1 MADTAYGTSGGI
13 ELTEALIERLATEAK
28 EGYDPAQLRPRTR
41 RRGRP
46 PIGSEAAALFQVRL
60 EPELREALA
69 QAADGERTSPS
80 ELARHAL
87 RSYLDD
93 HPHRQA
99 RESLRVPRSRSRQW
113 LADQQLLLRWA
124 DTLGARSEFPRLLR
138 RLILE
143 TGRGVVKLGFPAGEG
158 VAAGGWDGTVRATEA
173 TAFIPRGLSLWEL
186 SVEKSVGKKAD
197 RDYEKRLSTPDGSP
211 TDSCAYVAASLRRW
225 RDRSTWERRRTAEGR
240 WAAVRAYGL
249 DDIETWLESAPV
261 THAWISEE
269 LGIGPYGLR
278 AAESWWTAW
287 ASATTPTVTAD
298 LILSGRTAARD
309 EFWKRLAGSPQLTT
323 IAASSVEEVLA
334 FVAAVG
340 AQAEANGDPRLFART
355 AFVDDL
361 QTWRS
366 LVGSAGQLV
375 LVAASDEVVAEANSG
390 AGHHVVVPTSALNGD
405 LVLPAID
412 ATVAANALRADGVAE
427 DRRAEELGHLARR
440 SLIALRRHI
449 ANKPELHQ
457 PGWARSPVR
466 REARGILLAG
476 RWSERSRGDQEVLAI
491 LTGLKYEQLRD
502 SLVAYS
508 SQEDPFVARVD
519 RSWSLVSPFDAWIL
533 LGPHL
538 YEEDLKR
545 FETAVREVLGERDP
559 ALDLPADERWRAS
572 IDGKIR
578 TFSGDLRQGFAE
590 SLALLGVHG
599 HTIDTGGG
607 TSGAAWAAFLVR
619 ELLEDANADAT
630 CQKWAS
636 IADLLPPL
644 AEAAPDAF
652 LEAVRKGVTG
662 PNPLLRDMFT
672 DQGQAGFS
680 GGHSPH
686 TGLLWALENT
696 AWSGDYFGHSID
708 LLARLA
714 EIDPPSGRLS
724 NRPFNSL
731 TEIYCPWHPETSAD
745 IGRRLVVLDVLRKR
759 HGDISWRLMLES
771 LPEFHGT
778 HFPTY
783 EPRFRDWKPSR
794 EPVKTVQYLQFVADV
809 VDRLLEDASGVDHW
823 IALLDKL
830 PQLPPRDRERL
841 REALK
846 TEISELRWE
855 SGDYAALWEA
865 VRGLIAHH
873 RQFADADWALPE
885 EELRLI
891 GEIEATIEPTDAVVQ
906 AAWLFADHMPDL
918 GDHRRRHDFQEYE
931 SVLAQRRRDAVADVL
946 RFPGLEGVR
955 RLAAD
960 SRVSW
965 AIGVALADA
974 NADRYEDELLHLVDS
989 QQPSDV
995 EVGLGY
1001 AGRRFGRD
1009 GWDWIERVLSDPSS
1023 FNVCQRARLLLATRD
1038 FPRAWEVADLDDAI
1052 ADCFWKHF
1060 SPYGLGPDFPHVRL
1074 AAGKL
1079 LEAARPAA
1087 ALRLLVLYAGQGV
1100 EQAQA
1105 ELTAITLEKLLASEL
1120 EDAELR
1126 GFSRHDFEAAFEV
1139 IEPHADTVGWER
1151 IARLQWAFL
1160 PALGFDPKAQILQRL
1175 LSTDPIFFVDVV
1187 SKVYRAKS
1195 DEDNDNDSPERA
1207 HMATNGYR
1215 LLSSWSLLPGLR
1227 DDDQIDGEVL
1237 RAWIAMARTKLI
1249 KAGRLDVG
1257 EMHIGHILASSPSD
1271 PDGRWP
1277 AATVRDL
1284 FEELQSQRIEEGF
1297 TTQTLNNRGITTRSL
1312 DAGGTLER
1320 DLVSKY
1326 RSEAAQFI
1334 DEWPRTAAILR
1345 RLAMSY
1351 EQDARREEHSAERFR
1366 RGLR

>member
-1 MADTAYGTSGGI
+1 MV
-13 ELTEALIERLATEAK
+13 
-28 EGYDPAQLRPRTR
+28 Q
-41 RRGRP
+41 
-46 PIGSEAAALFQVRL
+46 
-60 EPELREALA
+60 
-69 QAADGERTSPS
+69 
-80 ELARHAL
+80 
-87 RSYLDD
+87 
-93 HPHRQA
+93 
-99 RESLRVPRSRSRQW
+99 
-113 LADQQLLLRWA
+113 
-124 DTLGARSEFPRLLR
+124 
-138 RLILE
+138 
-143 TGRGVVKLGFPAGEG
+143 LGFPAGEG
-158 VAAGGWDGTVRATEA
+158 VAVGGWDGTVRASEA

-225 RDRSTWERRRTAEGR
+225 RDRSVWERKRTAEGR

-269 LGIGPYGLR
+269 LGMGPYGLR

-287 ASATTPTVTAD
+287 ASATTPTMTAD
-298 LILSGRTAARD
+298 LILAGRTAARD

-366 LVGSAGQLV
+366 LFGSSGQLV
-375 LVAASDEVVAEANSG
+375 LVAASDEVVAEASSG
-390 AGHHVVVPTSALNGD
+390 AGHHVVVPTSALNTD
-405 LVLPAID
+405 LVLSAID
-412 ATVAANALRADGVAE
+412 ASVAANVLRAGGVAE
-427 DRRAEELGHLARR
+427 DRRAEELGQLARR

-457 PGWARSPVR
+457 PRWARSPIR
-466 REARGILLAG
+466 KEERGILLAG
-476 RWSERSRGDQEVLAI
+476 RWHEGSHGDQEVLRI

-572 IDGKIR
+572 LGGRVRK
-578 TFSGDLRQGFAE
+578 FSGDLRQGLAE
-590 SLALLGVHG
+590 SLALLGAQG
-599 HTIDTGGG
+599 DTIDAGGG
-607 TSGAAWAAFLVR
+607 ASGAAWASYLVR
-619 ELLEDANADAT
+619 ELLEGANTDAT

-636 IADLLPPL
+636 IADLLPL
-644 AEAAPDAF
+644 LSEAAPDAF
-652 LEAVRKGVTG
+652 LEAVRKGVIG

-672 DQGQAGFS
+672 DQRQAGFF

-696 AWSGDYFGHSID
+696 AWSTDYFGQSTD

-714 EIDPPSGRLS
+714 EIDPSIGRQS

-731 TEIYCPWHPETSAD
+731 MEIYCPWHPETSAD
-745 IGRRLVVLDVLRKR
+745 IGRRLVVLDALRKR
-759 HGDISWRLMLES
+759 HEDISWRLMLGS

-778 HFPTY
+778 HFPTH
-783 EPRFRDWKPSR
+783 EPKFRDWKASR
-794 EPVKTVQYLQFVADV
+794 EPVKTVEYLQFVTDV
-809 VDRLLEDASGVDHW
+809 VDRLLEEASGVDHW

-830 PQLPPRDRERL
+830 PQLPPQDRERL
-841 REALK
+841 REALEA
-846 TEISELRWE
+846 EISESHWE
-855 SGDYAALWEA
+855 SGETAALWEA

-873 RQFADADWALPE
+873 SQFADADWALPE

-891 GEIEATIEPTDAVVQ
+891 CEIEAAIKPTDAVVQ

-918 GDHRRRHDFQEYE
+918 GDHHRPDDFHEYE
-931 SVLAQRRRDAVADVL
+931 SVLAQRRRDGVADVL
-946 RFPGLEGVR
+946 RFRGLEGVL

-960 SRVSW
+960 SPVSW

-974 NADRYEDELLHLVDS
+974 NADRFEDELLHLIDS
-989 QQPSDV
+989 RQPSEV
-995 EVGLGY
+995 EIGLGY

-1009 GWDWIERVLSDPSS
+1009 SWNWIERVLSDSS
-1023 FNVCQRARLLLATRD
+1023 SLSVHQRARLLLATHD

-1052 ADCFWKHF
+1052 AASFWKHF
-1060 SPYGLGPDFPHVRL
+1060 SPYGLGSDFPHVRL
-1074 AAGKL
+1074 AAERL
-1079 LEAARPAA
+1079 LEAGRPAA
-1087 ALRLLVLYAGQGV
+1087 ALRLLVVYFRQGV
-1100 EQAQA
+1100 EAAYA
-1105 ELTAITLEKLLASEL
+1105 ELTATTLEKLGASEL
-1120 EDAELR
+1120 EDLELR
-1126 GFSRHDFEAAFEV
+1126 ALSQRDFDAAFEM
-1139 IEPHADTVGWER
+1139 IDPHADTVGWER
-1151 IARLQWAFL
+1151 IARLQWAYL
-1160 PALGFDPKAQILQRL
+1160 PALGFDPKAQVLQRL
-1175 LSTDPIFFVDVV
+1175 LSTDPTFFVDVL

-1195 DEDNDNDSPERA
+1195 DEDDDDTSSERV

-1227 DDDQIDGEVL
+1227 DDGQIDGQVL
-1237 RAWIAMARTKLI
+1237 RTWIAKARTKLI
-1249 KAGRLDVG
+1249 EAGRLDVG
-1257 EMHIGHILASSPSD
+1257 EIHIGQILASSPSD
-1271 PDGRWP
+1271 QDGRWP
-1277 AATVRDL
+1277 AAAVRDQ

-1297 TTQTLNNRGITTRSL
+1297 ITQMLNNRGITTRSL
-1312 DAGGTLER
+1312 DAGGAQER

-1326 RSEAAQFI
+1326 RSEADQFV

-1351 EQDARREEHSAERFR
+1351 EEDARREEHSAERFR